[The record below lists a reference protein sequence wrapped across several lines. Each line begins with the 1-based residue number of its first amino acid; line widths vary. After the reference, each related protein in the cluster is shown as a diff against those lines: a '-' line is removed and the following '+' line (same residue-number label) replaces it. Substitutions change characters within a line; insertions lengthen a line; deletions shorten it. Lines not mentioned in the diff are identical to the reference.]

1 MVRPGRALALLAALL
16 CVLSSVGCEAK
27 PPAVAAGAWQGYL
40 EGETVWVAPPLAG
53 RLDRLSVA
61 RGDRVTRGQPLFA
74 LERTAEEATRREA
87 EERLRQAEAQ
97 LADLRKGQR
106 PAELAAVEALLG
118 QARAQAEL
126 AAVEVVRVERLR
138 ASNVAPQDDVD
149 RARLERKRADQ
160 VVVEVERRL
169 EAARLGARDDLL
181 VAAEAGVAA
190 ARAALERAV
199 WAVSQK
205 DVAAPADGLIQDTL
219 YRVGEQVAAGGPV
232 VALLP
237 PAGLKVRFFVP
248 EGQLAQVGSGT
259 PLLVSISG
267 RASLAAR
274 VSFVAPQPE
283 YTPPV
288 LYNRDN
294 RQKLVFL
301 VEAAFEDPAAPDL
314 HPGQPVD
321 VARGPSRAQ

>member
-1 MVRPGRALALLAALL
+1 MVRSGRTLVLLAAPLAAIL
-16 CVLSSVGCEAK
+16 CAGCETK
-27 PPAVAAGAWQGYL
+27 PAAAGAWQGYL

-53 RLDRLSVA
+53 RLDVLAVA
-61 RGDRVTRGQPLFA
+61 RGDLVTKGQPLFA
-74 LERTAEEATRREA
+74 LERAAEEATRREA

-97 LADLRKGQR
+97 LADLRRGQR
-106 PAELAAVEALLG
+106 PSEVATIEALLG

-160 VVVEVERRL
+160 AVVEVERRI
-169 EAARLGARDDLL
+169 ETARLGARDDAL
-181 VAAEAGVAA
+181 VAAEAAVAA

-205 DVAAPADGLIQDTL
+205 SVVAPADGLVQDTL

-237 PAGLKVRFFVP
+237 PAGMKVRFFVP
-248 EGQLAQVGSGT
+248 EGQLAEIGSGT
-259 PLLVSISG
+259 TLQVAISG

-274 VSFVAPQPE
+274 VGFVAPQPE

-301 VEAAFEDPAAPDL
+301 VEAHFTGPAADL

-321 VARGPSRAQ
+321 VTRGP